1 MHAAIRL
8 TQTTHGTGMTTD
20 DDTKPTGYATLRE
33 ALAVIIEHEAESA
46 RSSTEFGPGKAVL
59 PSQTNAPTARA
70 GRLWWPIISLAVC

>member
-1 MHAAIRL
+1 MVP
-8 TQTTHGTGMTTD
+8 GMTTD

-59 PSQTNAPTARA
+59 TIADERTHGSRWAIVVAYNFVSRMLASCIGQTR
-70 GRLWWPIISLAVC
+70 